1 MTGQKLLDELLLIKE
16 EYGTLDVEIDASWY
30 GSRFSIDD
38 FDIFTDG
45 VDRHLYS
52 LDLNISRHE

>member
-16 EYGTLDVEIDASWY
+16 EYGTLDVEIDAFWD